1 MTLSPRLKEISGHL
15 ANVIASVIVV
25 GLLIHFFHDSEGA
38 TRTFVRAA
46 GAAAMLGGIVALW
59 RLLRCA
65 LLRGERRAE

>member
-25 GLLIHFFHDSEGA
+25 GLLAHFFYDAEGV
-38 TRTFVRAA
+38 TRTFVTAA
-46 GAAAMLGGIVALW
+46 GSAAMLSGFVALW